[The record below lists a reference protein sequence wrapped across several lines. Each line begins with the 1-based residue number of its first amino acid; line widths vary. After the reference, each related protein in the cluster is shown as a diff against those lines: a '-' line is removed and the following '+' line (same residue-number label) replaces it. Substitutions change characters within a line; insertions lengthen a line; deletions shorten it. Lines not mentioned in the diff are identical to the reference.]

1 MMAEKRSSRSIL
13 LITGSM
19 SISPGKYANCWL
31 PDDAL
36 NQRSVLTCPAGS
48 SAVLGYVKRG
58 FYCAPRLESCY
69 SPQVV
74 VIDMEGFVSPLWS
87 NIFRQKPEEESLAY
101 FLGTLPLFSDMTE
114 RELKRLETLVHVRE
128 YDAGETVF
136 SEGDP
141 GSGLYIV
148 RTGRV
153 RISSRSNQ
161 GREIELA
168 VLASGDFFGETTLAS
183 PAMRVAS
190 ARTLEKAQLVGL
202 FRADLLET
210 VQKNPA
216 MANKLLLGLT
226 RVMSERL
233 HAAGQELMRLQQARS
248 TAPAGE
254 E

>member
-1 MMAEKRSSRSIL
+1 M
-13 LITGSM
+13 
-19 SISPGKYANCWL
+19 
-31 PDDAL
+31 
-36 NQRSVLTCPAGS
+36 
-48 SAVLGYVKRG
+48 
-58 FYCAPRLESCY
+58 
-69 SPQVV
+69 
-74 VIDMEGFVSPLWS
+74 SPLWS

-114 RELKRLETLVHVRE
+114 RELERLEALVHVRE

-233 HAAGQELMRLQQARS
+233 HAAGQELMRLQQVGS
-248 TAPAGE
+248 TASTE
-254 E
+254 EE